1 MTTIEDRLRAATQAA
16 AQTVAPDS
24 APPLHL
30 PDRPSR
36 GLPAR
41 WLGRRRWA
49 GWLAPLAA
57 AAAVTGVVAGSL
69 AVSGVFHSRPAR
81 RVYVNPQQVPPFY
94 VALMVT
100 GGGNCCQPGQPGE
113 PATRALVRAT
123 ATGTVLATI
132 TPPRPYGTFV
142 GVTGAGDGRTFVL
155 GAQREERIRPSPRD
169 GYPAATK
176 FFLLRI
182 NPASASAGGRAT
194 LAPLPIAEQ
203 PADGE
208 IWSFALSPQG
218 TSLAVLNTGGVQVF
232 NLATGAG
239 RTWRDYLPGTQSW
252 HGQRKFWHAQLGYS
266 ALGAGATNAMLS
278 WAGTH
283 ALAFIY
289 YGRPGEAGIRLLD
302 TRARGRDLL
311 SDSRLVVPQPS
322 NVGGPGSYWRQVLPT
337 MQGDGVFAVIELGNR
352 GLSQEL
358 VEFSSRTGQILRVL
372 NHIPIHGNYEQVL
385 WTSLSGR
392 SLVVSGT
399 RPVRKSP
406 GAGYLPG
413 PGVLTGGHLKPI
425 PWPGQNFAA
434 AW

>member
-1 MTTIEDRLRAATQAA
+1 VTTIEDRLRAATRAA

-30 PDRPSR
+30 PGHPSR
-36 GLPAR
+36 RPAGR
-41 WLGRRRWA
+41 WRPGRRWS

-57 AAAVTGVVAGSL
+57 AAAVTAVVAGSL
-69 AVSGVFHSRPAR
+69 AISGVFRGHPATR
-81 RVYVNPQQVPPFY
+81 TQLGPEQVPPYY
-94 VALMVT
+94 VALTFT
-100 GGGNCCQPGQPGE
+100 GSGVCCKPGAPFE
-113 PATRALVRAT
+113 PRTRAVVRAT

-132 TPPRPYGTFV
+132 TPPRPYGTFI
-142 GVTGAGDGRTFVL
+142 GVTGTGDGRTFVL
-155 GAQREERIRPSPRD
+155 GAQPEGRPSPRG

-182 NPASASAGGRAT
+182 NPAGASAGGRAR
-194 LAPLPIAEQ
+194 LAPLPIAVQ
-203 PADGE
+203 PAGGE
-208 IWSFALSPQG
+208 IWNFALSPQG
-218 TSLAVLNTGGVQVF
+218 TSLAVLSTGGVQVF

-239 RTWRDYLPGTQSW
+239 RTWRDYLPGTESW
-252 HGQRKFWHAQLGYS
+252 HGQRKFWHAELGYF

-278 WAGTH
+278 WAGSHT
-283 ALAFIY
+283 LAFIY

-302 TRARGRDLL
+302 TRAPGMDLL
-311 SDSRLVVPQPS
+311 ADSRLVVPQPGS
-322 NVGGPGSYWRQVLPT
+322 VGDSGSYWRQVLPVA
-337 MQGDGVFAVIELGNR
+337 QGGGVFAVIELDNH
-352 GLSQEL
+352 GLRQEL
-358 VEFSSRTGQILRVL
+358 VEFSSRTGQVLRVL
-372 NHIPIHGNYEQVL
+372 NHIPVHGNYEQVL
-385 WTSLSGR
+385 WESLSGR

-413 PGVLTGGHLKPI
+413 PGVLTGGHFKPI